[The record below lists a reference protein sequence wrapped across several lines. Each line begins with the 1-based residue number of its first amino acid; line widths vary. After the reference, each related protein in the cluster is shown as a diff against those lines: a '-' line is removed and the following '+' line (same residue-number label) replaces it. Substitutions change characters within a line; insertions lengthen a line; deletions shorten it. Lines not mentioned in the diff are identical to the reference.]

1 MNWESK
7 PETRTSHLEMK
18 RRRLGRRGPE
28 VSALGLGCSGM
39 SYAYGPASEAES
51 VATIRSALDLG
62 CDFLDTADEYGQG
75 HNERLIGAAIRGR
88 RNQAFLATKFGLVC
102 DHEGVTIGRN
112 GRPDYVHKAC
122 DASLQR
128 LQIETI
134 DLYYL
139 HRVDPGVPIE
149 ETVGAM
155 AELVVHGKARYLG
168 LSEAAPEDVR
178 RAHII
183 HPITALQSEYSLWTR
198 DPEREVIPTCD
209 ELGIGFVAFCPLG
222 RGFFTG
228 KLGQAEFGD
237 TDFRKSLPRFQGD
250 NFSKNKKVLLRL
262 QEFARRKECTPAQLA
277 LAWLLARSNNITAIP
292 GTARVAHLEEN
303 LSAQRVTLTQPE
315 MRQIEQILPP
325 SSFAGAR
332 YPEGSPFK
340 PKA

>member
-1 MNWESK
+1 
-7 PETRTSHLEMK
+7 
-18 RRRLGRRGPE
+18 
-28 VSALGLGCSGM
+28 
-39 SYAYGPASEAES
+39 
-51 VATIRSALDLG
+51 
-62 CDFLDTADEYGQG
+62 
-75 HNERLIGAAIRGR
+75 
-88 RNQAFLATKFGLVC
+88 
-102 DHEGVTIGRN
+102 
-112 GRPDYVHKAC
+112 
-122 DASLQR
+122 
-128 LQIETI
+128 
-134 DLYYL
+134 
-139 HRVDPGVPIE
+139 VPIE

-155 AELVVHGKARYLG
+155 AELVVHGKVRYLG

-178 RAHII
+178 RAHIV

-237 TDFRKSLPRFQGD
+237 ADFRKGLPRFQGD
-250 NFSKNKKVLLRL
+250 NFSKNKKLLLRL
-262 QEFARRKECTPAQLA
+262 QEFAQRKECTPAQLA

-303 LSAQRVTLTQPE
+303 LSAQKVTLTQPE
-315 MRQIEQILPP
+315 MRQIERILPP
-325 SSFAGAR
+325 GSFAGAR